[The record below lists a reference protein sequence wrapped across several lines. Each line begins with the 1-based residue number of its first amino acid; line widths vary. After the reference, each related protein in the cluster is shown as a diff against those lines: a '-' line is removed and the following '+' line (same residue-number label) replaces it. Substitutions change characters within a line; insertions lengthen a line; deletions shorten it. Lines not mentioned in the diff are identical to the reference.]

1 MVEKIKCLIIGSGPA
16 GYTAA
21 IYAARANMSPILYQ
35 GTEPGGQLTTT
46 TDVENFPGYPKGISG
61 PEMMIELQQQAERF
75 GTDVRNGW
83 ITKVDFNNDLKLWV
97 NDQDNFFVLTFSAKY
112 GRTLGFLTVLGL
124 VSGCFIHT
132 TLVAFGVSAL
142 IINNSFLLSILK
154 YIGAIYL
161 VFVAIKVYKSD
172 NEIKDFKDPKYQANK
187 FKVFINGFLMNIL
200 NPKVLIFFLAFFPT
214 FIFSDSISPVIQF
227 YILGGIFMLITF
239 VVFTS
244 IAFFSSLKYKN
255 FKKFRF
261 YTQLL
266 KWINIIVLIS
276 IAIIILLSEN

>member
-1 MVEKIKCLIIGSGPA
+1 MDTILISFSIASFFLALAPGP
-16 GYTAA
+16 
-21 IYAARANMSPILYQ
+21 
-35 GTEPGGQLTTT
+35 
-46 TDVENFPGYPKGISG
+46 
-61 PEMMIELQQQAERF
+61 
-75 GTDVRNGW
+75 
-83 ITKVDFNNDLKLWV
+83 
-97 NDQDNFFVLTFSAKY
+97 DNFFVLTFSAKY
-112 GRTLGFLTVLGL
+112 GRTLGVLTVLGL

-132 TLVAFGVSAL
+132 SLVAFGVSAL
-142 IINNSFLLSILK
+142 IINNSFLLSVLK

-161 VFVAIKVYKSD
+161 LFVAIKVYKSD
-172 NEIKDFKDPKYQANK
+172 NEINDFKDPKYEVNK

-244 IAFFSSLKYKN
+244 IAFFSSLIYKN
-255 FKKFRF
+255 FKKFKL
-261 YTQLL
+261 YTELL

>member
-1 MVEKIKCLIIGSGPA
+1 LDTILISFSIASFFLALAPGP
-16 GYTAA
+16 
-21 IYAARANMSPILYQ
+21 
-35 GTEPGGQLTTT
+35 
-46 TDVENFPGYPKGISG
+46 
-61 PEMMIELQQQAERF
+61 
-75 GTDVRNGW
+75 
-83 ITKVDFNNDLKLWV
+83 
-97 NDQDNFFVLTFSAKY
+97 DNFFVLTFSAKY
-112 GRTLGFLTVLGL
+112 GRTLGVLTVLGL

-132 TLVAFGVSAL
+132 SLVAFGVSAL
-142 IINNSFLLSILK
+142 IINNSFLLSVLK

-161 VFVAIKVYKSD
+161 LFIAIKVYKSD
-172 NEIKDFKDPKYQANK
+172 NEINDFKDPKYEVNK

-244 IAFFSSLKYKN
+244 IAFFSSLIYKN

-261 YTQLL
+261 YTELL